1 MIVEVKAGANQRQLP
16 GAANSLKTQSVNSW
30 VPYRPQLEERTL
42 EGSSLTLVTWARE
55 GVQGRGGGKVGWE
68 PYTWLL
74 HYEDW
79 DRGIVYQGLC

>member
-16 GAANSLKTQSVNSW
+16 GAANSLKTQSVTPGW
-30 VPYRPQLEERTL
+30 PGWPQLEERTL
-42 EGSSLTLVTWARE
+42 EGSSLTLVTWAGE
-55 GVQGRGGGKVGWE
+55 GVLGKGGGNVGWA

-74 HYEDW
+74 HYEGW